1 MAAGNPLILVTGATG
16 LTGAEVVRRLSERG
30 ARVRALVRNTGSTN
44 AAKAAE
50 LSRLRGVEIAD
61 GDMALPDSLLPAL
74 RAVDRAML
82 ISSSDA
88 AMRDVQCSF
97 IDAAALAGI
106 PHVVKLSG
114 IIPELDSPFRFA
126 RMHGQIE
133 QYLERSGVPFTHIRA
148 GEFMHSYFRQVPSI
162 LNAGALRLP
171 MADARI
177 ASIDI
182 GDIAEVAAD
191 VLTGS
196 GHEGRIYP
204 ITGPESLSMSE
215 VAAKLSAATGLSI
228 RYVDV
233 SPDEFIAARLAAGA
247 PPYAAEGLAE
257 LFAERRKGKE
267 ARVYPTMETVFG
279 RRPTSFDEFARRYA
293 AIFRGEQPAPRV

>member
-1 MAAGNPLILVTGATG
+1 MGTDRPLILVTGATG
-16 LTGAEVVRRLSERG
+16 LTGGEVVRRLSARG
-30 ARVRALVRNTGSTN
+30 VRVRALVRNAGTANS
-44 AAKAAE
+44 AKAAE
-50 LSRLRGVEIAD
+50 LSRLPNVEIAE
-61 GDMALPDSLLPAL
+61 GDMARPDTLTAAL
-74 RAVDRAML
+74 RGVDRAML

-97 IDAAALAGI
+97 IDAAASAGVS
-106 PHVVKLSG
+106 HVVKLSG
-114 IIPELDSPFRFA
+114 IIPELGSPFRFA
-126 RMHGQIE
+126 RMHGEIE
-133 QYLERSGVPFTHIRA
+133 QHLEQSGIPYTHIRA

-162 LNAGALRLP
+162 LKSGALFLP

-204 ITGPESLSMSE
+204 ITGAEALNMAE
-215 VAAKLSAATGLSI
+215 AAAKIAAATGLAI

-233 SPDEFIAARLAAGA
+233 SPEDFMAARLAAGA
-247 PPYAAEGLAE
+247 PEYLVEGLAE

-267 ARVYPTMETVFG
+267 ATVYPTVEAVFG
-279 RRPTSFDEFARRYA
+279 RRPTSFDEFARRHA

>member
-1 MAAGNPLILVTGATG
+1 MAADRSVVLVTGATG
-16 LTGAEVVRRLSERG
+16 LVGGELVRRLSSRG
-30 ARVRALVRNTGSTN
+30 ARVRALVRNSESSN
-44 AAKAAE
+44 AAKATE
-50 LSRLRGVEIAD
+50 LAGLPGVEIAE
-61 GDMALPDSLLPAL
+61 GDLALASTLAPAF
-74 RAVDRAML
+74 RDVERAML

-88 AMRDVQCSF
+88 AMRDVQCNF
-97 IDAAALAGI
+97 IDAAAAAGLR
-106 PHVVKLSG
+106 HVVKLSG

-126 RMHGQIE
+126 RMHGEIE
-133 QYLERSGVPFTHIRA
+133 EYLERSGVPFTHIRA

-162 LNAGALRLP
+162 VKSGALRLP

-177 ASIDI
+177 ASIDVI
-182 GDIAEVAAD
+182 DIAEVAAE

-215 VAAKLSAATGLSI
+215 VADKLSAATGLAI

-233 SPDEFIAARLAAGA
+233 SPDDFMAARIAAGA
-247 PPYAAEGLAE
+247 PPYNVEGLAE

-267 ARVYPTMETVFG
+267 ATVYATMETVFG
-279 RRPTSFDEFARRYA
+279 RRPTSFDEFARRHA

>member
-1 MAAGNPLILVTGATG
+1 LILVTGATG
-16 LTGAEVVRRLSERG
+16 LTGGEVVRRLSARG
-30 ARVRALVRNTGSTN
+30 VRVRALVRNAATTN
-44 AAKAAE
+44 EAKAAE
-50 LSRLRGVEIAD
+50 LSRLPNVEIAE
-61 GDMALPDSLLPAL
+61 GDMARSDTLASAL
-74 RAVDRAML
+74 QGVDRAML

-88 AMRDVQCSF
+88 AMRDVQCGF
-97 IDAAALAGI
+97 IDLAASAGVS
-106 PHVVKLSG
+106 HVVKLSG
-114 IIPELDSPFRFA
+114 IMPELDSPFRFA
-126 RMHGQIE
+126 RMHGEIE
-133 QYLERSGVPFTHIRA
+133 QHLERSGMAFTHLRA

-162 LNAGALRLP
+162 VKAGGLFLP

-204 ITGPESLSMSE
+204 ITGPESLTMSE
-215 VAAKLSAATGLSI
+215 VAERLAAATGLAI

-233 SPDEFIAARLAAGA
+233 NPDDFASARLAAGA
-247 PPYAAEGLAE
+247 PAYLVDGLVE

-267 ARVYPTMETVFG
+267 ATVYPTVEAVFG
-279 RRPTSFDEFARRYA
+279 RRPTSFDEFARRNA
-293 AIFRGEQPAPRV
+293 AIFRGELPAPRV

>member
-1 MAAGNPLILVTGATG
+1 MGAGNPLILVTGATG

-74 RAVDRAML
+74 RGVDRAML

-114 IIPELDSPFRFA
+114 IIPELGSPFRFA

-182 GDIAEVAAD
+182 GDIAEVTAD